1 MDNKQP
7 QLPYNGTGGYVNRPA
22 SKERAV
28 REAKDGT
35 LSARQQAVL
44 QALREAGPTGATW
57 RTLGQLLN
65 LHHGQVSGV
74 LSNLHKAGLV
84 FMLRKQR
91 DNRCHPYVVA
101 DYRHNYR
108 DGEVWD
114 RPVQTRAGERRQ
126 LLEQLLAQCYDA
138 SVLGWSN
145 YHCTEISRIVDRV
158 IAHDGA
164 ATSQG

>member
-44 QALREAGPTGATW
+44 QELLTAGPTGATW
-57 RTLGQLLN
+57 KSIGYALN
-65 LHHGQVSGV
+65 LHHGQVSGA

-84 FMLRKQR
+84 FMLRVKR
-91 DNRCHPYVVA
+91 YKCHPYVA
-101 DYRHNYR
+101 AQYRQNYT
-108 DGEVWD
+108 DAQVWD
-114 RPVQTRAGERRQ
+114 KPAQTRAGERRQ